1 MLTSKQRAKLR
12 SLASTEPTIFRIGKG
27 AVSDNMIQGLDAALT
42 ARELIKIA
50 VLKNCD
56 YDSDDL
62 LRLLEMKLRA
72 EAVFHIGAKILM
84 YRYSHKEG
92 IKHIEL

>member
-1 MLTSKQRAKLR
+1 MLSSKQRAKLKG
-12 SLASTEPTIFRIGKG
+12 LASTQSAIYQIGKG
-27 AVSDNMIQGLDAALT
+27 EISDNMIEGLDQTLT
-42 ARELIKIA
+42 ARELIKIT

-56 YDSDDL
+56 YEKEDIM
-62 LRLLEMKLRA
+62 RILEMKLRA
-72 EAVFHIGAKILM
+72 EAVCSIGNKIIL